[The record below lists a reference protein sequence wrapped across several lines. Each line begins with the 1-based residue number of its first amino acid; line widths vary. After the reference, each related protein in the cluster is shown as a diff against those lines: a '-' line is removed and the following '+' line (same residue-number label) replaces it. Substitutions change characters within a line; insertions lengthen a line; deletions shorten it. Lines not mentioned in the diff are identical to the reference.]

1 MLQYQEGTVYERMAV
16 AVEDFIKMSVSIPSL
31 PEQQKIADLFSSID
45 QMIELSKQ
53 EVEYWESYKK
63 GLLQQMF
70 V

>member
-45 QMIELSKQ
+45 QMIEHAKQ
-53 EVEYWESYKK
+53 EVEYWELYKK